1 MATEDIML
9 FQRDGDPDGDPVAH
23 EGQEV
28 GEDGAQRIAAGEGA
42 DGIDD
47 DAEGVPDEAGHL
59 GGVAAEDL
67 EVDAGRVGGGD
78 DVGDEAEGDD
88 DGAEFSEAVQRAEAF
103 DEQGALA
110 AGLECGGVSHVCG
123 YAGGQADAE
132 DERVRE
138 GDAEAEQAET
148 EDLPGGCRLG
158 VVDEEVGC
166 DSSVADGGAK
176 AEREERKSR

>member
-88 DGAEFSEAVQRAEAF
+88 DGAEFAEAVQRAEAF

-132 DERVRE
+132 D
-138 GDAEAEQAET
+138 
-148 EDLPGGCRLG
+148 
-158 VVDEEVGC
+158 
-166 DSSVADGGAK
+166 
-176 AEREERKSR
+176 